1 MIRTLNDWDAFYY
14 IDKTLNIS
22 QSIDEIMWLMA
33 KIREHTEP
41 HIILEIGCWTG
52 GNLCLLSR
60 LLDDDGIIIGINP
73 IVEHDMDR
81 LDHRLIQNMISPVKF
96 YHIGRKNN
104 DPETLTELL
113 SILQGRPI
121 DVIFTD
127 HTDTYDLAYYDV
139 ASYIPYLNTP
149 GVFGFHDVKSYPNG
163 PGLVWEEVSTIY
175 KGEKYISDIE
185 PHGIGVLY
193 K

>member
-1 MIRTLNDWDAFYY
+1 MIRTLNDWDAFYH
-14 IDKTLNIS
+14 IDRTLNIS

-33 KIREHTEP
+33 RIREHTEP
-41 HIILEIGCWTG
+41 HIIVEIGCWTG

-81 LDHRLIQNMISPVKF
+81 LDHRIIQDMIAPVKF
-96 YHIGRKNN
+96 YHIGRRSD
-104 DPETLTELL
+104 DPETINELL

-121 DVIFTD
+121 DVIFAD
-127 HTDTYDLAYYDV
+127 HTDKYDEAVDDIHNYMPL
-139 ASYIPYLNTP
+139 LNSP
-149 GVFGFHDVKSYPNG
+149 GVFGMHDIRSYPKG
-163 PGLVWEEVSTIY
+163 PGLVWDTLSEIY
-175 KGEKYISDIE
+175 NGERYVSDIE

-193 K
+193 R